1 MTILFTPSQCEL
13 GKNNR
18 CKFELDYDGNFIRS
32 LSICSNHRGL
42 IGKSHFEQ
50 IKKEQND
57 IAKVQRYID
66 EKYPE
71 KKSIHHREESDD
83 DSDGTDSDEIEY
95 EYPIKV
101 SFEGKRLRTVTV
113 EIPFMTDTEK
123 LDTELETKVQIQ

>member
-1 MTILFTPSQCEL
+1 MTTLFTPSQCEL

-18 CKFELDYDGNFIRS
+18 CKFELDHDGNFIRS

-42 IGKSHFEQ
+42 IGKPHFEQ

-57 IAKVQRYID
+57 IAIVQRYID
-66 EKYPE
+66 AKYPE
-71 KKSIHHREESDD
+71 KRISHHRGESDD
-83 DSDGTDSDEIEY
+83 DSNGTDSDIEY

-123 LDTELETKVQIQ
+123 LDAELETKVQIL